1 MKIKKY
7 LVAALAA
14 AFTFSAQADE
24 GMWLLQL
31 MKQQNSID
39 MMKKQGLK
47 LEADDLYNP
56 NGVSLKDAVGI
67 FGGGCTGEIISPEG
81 LILTNHH
88 CGYASIQQH
97 SSVEHDY
104 LTDGF
109 WAKSRAEE
117 LPTPGLKFRFV
128 HRIVDITDLV
138 NAKVKAG
145 EVNEY
150 EAMTNTFLGKLAKE
164 ELEKSD
170 LKGKPGIEVRALPFY
185 AGNKY
190 YLFYYKVYSDVR
202 MVAAPPSSVGKFG
215 GETDNWMW
223 PRHTGDFSMF
233 RIYADKNGEPA
244 EYSADNVPLKTPKYL
259 SISLKGLDE
268 GDYAMIMG
276 FPGSTNRYLT
286 QSEVR
291 QRMTAINQ
299 AMIDMRT
306 VYLDV
311 LKKYMRQSDKTRI
324 QYANKFAGSSNYWK
338 NSIGMNKAIVDNNVL
353 ETKAEQEKRFAA
365 FAQGK
370 PEYEGVVE
378 KIDAIVEK
386 MTPALRRAEYLY
398 EALNGAIEFGCPP
411 ALMDKIKEAI
421 ESKNDSLLQSAKK
434 QLESVYEGIYNKD
447 YDQQVDRAVAKAI
460 LPALA
465 KALTPEELPAF
476 YQTIEKEYKGDYD
489 AYVDDLFDTSI
500 MGSRANFDKFLKK
513 PSVKAIERDLA
524 TEYSRTKL
532 EAIKAAATE
541 YSQTSQE
548 LGLLH
553 KAYIRGLGEMKQ
565 PVPAYPDANFTIRL
579 TYGNVKSY
587 NPKDGVHYKYFTTTD
602 GILEKERTLCHGRRH
617 HARLLPDD
625 ERHHRRQL
633 RLARHRRRRTPH
645 RLCLRRQLGIAERR
659 HQLRQQPA
667 ALHRTRHPLRALHPR
682 KAGRLQPPHQ
692 RDDHRGVIPRT
703 DNIFYQHPEVS
714 EANYLPLP
722 TKGGAFDH
730 QRWRLWLPKVAP
742 LSPPLPQSLLTRF
755 RTLPIL

>member
-7 LVAALAA
+7 LVAAFAA
-14 AFTFSAQADE
+14 AFTLSAQADE

-31 MKQQNSID
+31 LKQQNSID

-47 LEADDLYNP
+47 LDADAIYNP

-109 WAKSRAEE
+109 WAMNRSEE

-128 HRIVDITDLV
+128 HRITDITDLV
-138 NAKVKAG
+138 ESKIKAG
-145 EVNEY
+145 EVTETQ
-150 EAMTNTFLGKLAKE
+150 AMTRPFLNKLAKE

-170 LKGKPGIEVRALPFY
+170 LKGKPGIEPLALPFY

-190 YLFYYKVYSDVR
+190 YLIYYKVYSDVR

-244 EYSADNVPLKTPKYL
+244 EYSADNVPLKTPKHFPI
-259 SISLKGLDE
+259 SIKGLDE

-276 FPGSTNRYLT
+276 FPGSTERYLT

-291 QRMTAINQ
+291 QMMDASNQ

-311 LKKYMRQSDKTRI
+311 LKKYMAESDKTRI

-338 NSIGMNKAIVDNNVL
+338 NSIGMNKAIIDNNVL
-353 ETKAEQEKRFAA
+353 GTKAVQEQKFAD

-370 PEYEGVVE
+370 PEYEGVVA
-378 KIDAIVEK
+378 KIDAIVEQT
-386 MTPALRRAEYLY
+386 TPVYRQ
-398 EALNGAIEFGCPP
+398 LNYITEGLQRTIEMGCPP
-411 ALMDKIKEAI
+411 AIMDKIKEAI
-421 ESKNDSLLQSAKK
+421 DTKNDSLMEASKK
-434 QLESVYEGIYNKD
+434 QLEDVFSSIYNKD
-447 YDQQVDRAVAKAI
+447 YDKEVDRAVAKAM

-465 KALTPEELPAF
+465 KALTKEELPDF
-476 YQTIEKEYKGDYD
+476 YQTIEKKYKGDYN
-489 AYVDDLFDTSI
+489 AYVDDLFDKSI
-500 MGSRANFDKFLKK
+500 FSSRESLDKFLKK
-513 PSVKAIERDLA
+513 PSKKAIDRDPA
-524 TEYSRTKL
+524 TAYSRSKINKIQ
-532 EAIKAAATE
+532 EVAKE
-541 YSQTSQE
+541 YAGRTGN
-548 LGLLH
+548 LDLLH
-553 KAYIRGLGEMKQ
+553 KAYIRGLNEMKL
-565 PVPAYPDANFTIRL
+565 PVPSYPDANFTIRL

-587 NPKDGVHYKYFTTTD
+587 DPKDGVHYQYYTTTD
-602 GILEKERTLCHGRRH
+602 GILEKEDPENPEFVVPAKLKELIQKKDFGRY
-617 HARLLPDD
+617 AMADGTMPVCFLTTNDITGGNSGSP
-625 ERHHRRQL
+625 
-633 RLARHRRRRTPH
+633 
-645 RLCLRRQLGIAERR
+645 
-659 HQLRQQPA
+659 
-667 ALHRTRHPLRALHPR
+667 
-682 KAGRLQPPHQ
+682 
-692 RDDHRGVIPRT
+692 VI
-703 DNIFYQHPEVS
+703 DGEGNLI
-714 EANYLPLP
+714 
-722 TKGGAFDH
+722 GCAFDGNWESLSGDINFDNDL
-730 QRWRLWLPKVAP
+730 QRCIALDIRYML
-742 LSPPLPQSLLTRF
+742 F
-755 RTLPIL
+755 ILDKLGGCKHLIDEMTIVEN

>member
-39 MMKKQGLK
+39 LMKKQGLK

-150 EAMTNTFLGKLAKE
+150 EAMTSKFLGKLAKE

-244 EYSADNVPLKTPKYL
+244 QYSADNVPLKTPKFFP
-259 SISLKGLDE
+259 ISLKGLDE

-276 FPGSTNRYLT
+276 FPGSTERYLT
-286 QSEVR
+286 ESEVR
-291 QRMTAINQ
+291 QRMTAVNQ

-338 NSIGMNKAIVDNNVL
+338 NSIGMNKAIVDNDVL
-353 ETKAEQEKRFAA
+353 ATKAEQEKKFAA

-370 PEYEGVVE
+370 AEYEGVVG
-378 KIDAIVEK
+378 KIDALVEK
-386 MTPALRRAEYLY
+386 MTPALRRVEYIS
-398 EALNGAIEFGCPP
+398 EALRGAIEFGCPP
-411 ALMDKIKEAI
+411 ALMDKMKEAI
-421 ESKNDSLLQSAKK
+421 ESKNDSLLQATK
-434 QLESVYEGIYNKD
+434 QLLQKVYDDIYNKD

-465 KALTPEELPAF
+465 KALAPEELPAF

-500 MGSRANFDKFLKK
+500 MGSQANFDKFMKK
-513 PSVKAIERDLA
+513 PTVKAIDRDLA
-524 TEYSRTKL
+524 TAYSRAKL
-532 EAIKAAATE
+532 AKLKEAAAD
-541 YSQTSQE
+541 YSQYAQE
-548 LGLLH
+548 ISLLH
-553 KAYIRGLGEMKQ
+553 KAYIRGLNEMKL
-565 PVPAYPDANFTIRL
+565 PVPSYPDANFTIRL

-587 NPKDGVHYKYFTTTD
+587 DPKDGVHYKYFTTTD
-602 GILEKERTLCHGRRH
+602 GILEKEDPENPEFVVPAKLKELIQKKDFGRY
-617 HARLLPDD
+617 AMADGTMPVCFLTTNDITGGNSGSPVIDG
-625 ERHHRRQL
+625 E
-633 RLARHRRRRTPH
+633 
-645 RLCLRRQLGIAERR
+645 
-659 HQLRQQPA
+659 
-667 ALHRTRHPLRALHPR
+667 
-682 KAGRLQPPHQ
+682 GRLI
-692 RDDHRGVIPRT
+692 GC
-703 DNIFYQHPEVS
+703 
-714 EANYLPLP
+714 
-722 TKGGAFDH
+722 AFDGNWESLSGDINFDNNL
-730 QRWRLWLPKVAP
+730 QRCIALDIRYVL
-742 LSPPLPQSLLTRF
+742 F
-755 RTLPIL
+755 ILEKLGGCGHLIDEMTIVE

>member
-39 MMKKQGLK
+39 LMKKQGLK

-150 EAMTNTFLGKLAKE
+150 EAMTSKFLGKLAKE

-244 EYSADNVPLKTPKYL
+244 QYSADNVPLKTPKFFP
-259 SISLKGLDE
+259 ISLKGLDE

-276 FPGSTNRYLT
+276 FPGSTERYLT
-286 QSEVR
+286 ESEVR
-291 QRMTAINQ
+291 QRMTAVNQ

-338 NSIGMNKAIVDNNVL
+338 NSIGMNKAIVDNDVL
-353 ETKAEQEKRFAA
+353 ATKAEQEKKFAA

-370 PEYEGVVE
+370 AEYEGVVG
-378 KIDAIVEK
+378 KIDALVEK
-386 MTPALRRAEYLY
+386 MTPALRRVEYIS
-398 EALNGAIEFGCPP
+398 EALRGAIEFGCPP
-411 ALMDKIKEAI
+411 ALMDKMKEAI
-421 ESKNDSLLQSAKK
+421 ESKNDSLLQATK
-434 QLESVYEGIYNKD
+434 QLLQKVYDDIYNKD

-513 PSVKAIERDLA
+513 PSVKAIERDLG

-541 YSQTSQE
+541 YSQTSKE

-602 GILEKERTLCHGRRH
+602 GILEKEDPENPEFVVPAKLKELIQKKDFGRY
-617 HARLLPDD
+617 AMADGTMPVCFLTTNDITGGNSGSPVIDG
-625 ERHHRRQL
+625 E
-633 RLARHRRRRTPH
+633 
-645 RLCLRRQLGIAERR
+645 
-659 HQLRQQPA
+659 
-667 ALHRTRHPLRALHPR
+667 
-682 KAGRLQPPHQ
+682 GRLI
-692 RDDHRGVIPRT
+692 GC
-703 DNIFYQHPEVS
+703 
-714 EANYLPLP
+714 
-722 TKGGAFDH
+722 AFDGNWESLSGDINFDNNL
-730 QRWRLWLPKVAP
+730 QRCIALDIRYVL
-742 LSPPLPQSLLTRF
+742 F
-755 RTLPIL
+755 ILEKLGGCGHLIDEMTIVE

>member
-145 EVNEY
+145 EVDEY
-150 EAMTNTFLGKLAKE
+150 EAMTNKFLGKLAKE

-259 SISLKGLDE
+259 SISLKGLNE

-276 FPGSTNRYLT
+276 FPGSTERYLT

-291 QRMTAINQ
+291 QRMTAVNQ

-338 NSIGMNKAIVDNNVL
+338 NSIGMNKAIVDNDVL
-353 ETKAEQEKRFAA
+353 ATKAEQEKRFAS

-378 KIDAIVEK
+378 KIDALVEK
-386 MTPALRRAEYLY
+386 MSPSLRRLEYTS
-398 EALNGAIEFGCPP
+398 EALSGAIELGCPP
-411 ALMDKIKEAI
+411 ALMDKMKEAI
-421 ESKNDSLLQSAKK
+421 ETKNDSLLQATKK
-434 QLESVYEGIYNKD
+434 QLEEVYESIHNKD

-465 KALTPEELPAF
+465 KALAPEELPAF
-476 YQTIEKEYKGDYD
+476 YQTIEKEYKGDYN
-489 AYVDDLFDTSI
+489 AYVDDLFETSI
-500 MGSRANFDKFLKK
+500 MSSRANLDKFLKK
-513 PSVKAIERDLA
+513 PSVKAIDRDLA
-524 TEYSRTKL
+524 TNFSRTKL
-532 EAIKAAATE
+532 DKLKEAAAE
-541 YSQTSQE
+541 YNQYAQE
-548 LGLLH
+548 IELLH

-565 PVPAYPDANFTIRL
+565 PVPSYPDANFTIRL

-602 GILEKERTLCHGRRH
+602 GILEKEDPENPEFVVPAKLKELIQKKDFGRY
-617 HARLLPDD
+617 AMADGTMPVCFLTTNDITGGNSGSPVIDG
-625 ERHHRRQL
+625 E
-633 RLARHRRRRTPH
+633 
-645 RLCLRRQLGIAERR
+645 
-659 HQLRQQPA
+659 
-667 ALHRTRHPLRALHPR
+667 
-682 KAGRLQPPHQ
+682 GRLI
-692 RDDHRGVIPRT
+692 GC
-703 DNIFYQHPEVS
+703 
-714 EANYLPLP
+714 
-722 TKGGAFDH
+722 AFDGNWESLSGDINFDNNL
-730 QRWRLWLPKVAP
+730 QRCIALDIRYML
-742 LSPPLPQSLLTRF
+742 F
-755 RTLPIL
+755 ILDKLGGCGHLIDEMTIVE